1 MAKPTKSVADAIA
14 HMQQQMHADAD
25 EGDRKAASG
34 RNARDDRRPL
44 QAVADLMVAARAYAK
59 ANAYTISIGSLYHTM
74 GQDDAPASVAVQ
86 ALQGRYARLGRD
98 AEMDAQEVLDTI
110 RRLSAEGQPVKH

>member
-14 HMQQQMHADAD
+14 HMEQQMRFEAE

-34 RNARDDRRPL
+34 RDARDGRRHL
-44 QAVADLMVAARAYAK
+44 QAVADLMVAAGAYAK
-59 ANAYTISIGSLYHTM
+59 ANAYTISIGALYHTL
-74 GQDDAPASVAVQ
+74 GHDDAPASVAVQ
-86 ALQGRYARLGRD
+86 TLQGRYARLRRE